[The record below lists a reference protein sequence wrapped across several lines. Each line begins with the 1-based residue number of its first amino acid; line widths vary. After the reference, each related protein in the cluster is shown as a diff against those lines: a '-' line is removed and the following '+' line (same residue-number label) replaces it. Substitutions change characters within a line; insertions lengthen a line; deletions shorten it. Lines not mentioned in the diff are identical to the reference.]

1 MPTLPSIEEEPSV
14 SQPDK
19 VVSIYACALRLAR
32 LAADGTTPAG
42 ATNGYIS
49 NNLITLSAT
58 PDIDEGTDHSSPNAC
73 GDDAFPVK
81 DRPKTKRY
89 NLAMTLE
96 VKDPEITELLTS
108 NPLILSTPASAR
120 VLAANGTTATGTFVL
135 TSPTMAATALDIGAT
150 ITGTGVGVGAVI
162 SAINS
167 PTSVTVTVASTA
179 TASGTIAFTIT
190 PVAQSIGGMGP
201 ELGVQASDNGVSM
214 ELFTKAYAGANP
226 ATVLPFIKHAF
237 TKTTWREDT
246 REFANAKQGQSFVGE
261 GTYNSNFGNGPWNDW
276 VEASPSSRLLTRA
289 YGWHRAAALPT
300 PAIGYVA
307 VPTQA

>member
-1 MPTLPSIEEEPSV
+1 MA
-14 SQPDK
+14 QPDK

-32 LAADGTTPAG
+32 LAIDGTTPAG
-42 ATNGYIS
+42 ATNGYVS

-81 DRPKTKRY
+81 DRAKTKRY
-89 NLAMTLE
+89 NLQMSLE

-120 VLAANGTTATGTFVL
+120 VLAANGSTTNASTTL
-135 TSPTMAATALDIGAT
+135 TSPTMAASALDIGAT
-150 ITGTGVGVGAVI
+150 VTGTGVGVGAVI
-162 SAINS
+162 TAINS
-167 PTSVTVTVASTA
+167 TVSVEVSVASTA

-201 ELGVQASDNGVSM
+201 ELGVQATDNGVSL
-214 ELFTKAYAGANP
+214 EVFAKAYAGASL
-226 ATVLPFIKHAF
+226 ATVLPYIKHAF

-246 REFANAKQGQSFVGE
+246 RDFANVKQAQTFVGE
-261 GTYNSNFGNGPWNDW
+261 GTYNANFGNGPWNDW

-289 YGWHRAAALPT
+289 YGWHRTATLPT

-307 VPTQA
+307 TPTQV

>member
-1 MPTLPSIEEEPSV
+1 M
-14 SQPDK
+14 QPDK

-32 LAADGTTPAG
+32 LDISGLTPAG

-58 PDIDEGTDHSSPNAC
+58 PDIEEGTDHSSPNAC

-108 NPLILSTPASAR
+108 NPLILSTPAAAR
-120 VLAANGTTATGTFVL
+120 VLAADGSTTEDEFVL

-150 ITGTGVGVGAVI
+150 VTGTGVGVAAVI
-162 SAINS
+162 TAINS
-167 PTSVTVTVASTA
+167 TTSVTVSVASSATA
-179 TASGTIAFTIT
+179 TGTIAFTIT

-201 ELGVQASDNGVSM
+201 ELGVQASDYGVSL
-214 ELFTKAYAGANP
+214 EVFAKAYAGANP

-261 GTYNSNFGNGPWNDW
+261 GTYNPNFGNGPWNDW

-300 PAIGYVA
+300 PAIGYVT
-307 VPTQA
+307 VPSQV